1 MGHAIDTVT
10 GGLGDEAH
18 YKVLAAIKTLAEANG
33 WTTLRYVNTGLVQ
46 ELILNSAGLSGT
58 EDIYIGFRTYQN
70 VSGDYYNILT
80 GVFTGYVS
88 ANSFDAQPGA
98 RLSGSP
104 CHNNAVTYF
113 ITANAQ
119 RIAGCFKV
127 GTPVY
132 SHFYAGKMFPYSRPG
147 EFPSPLV
154 CAGMFNGAAAKRFS
168 DTDYAFPYLGRESG
182 WPGSNP
188 RPSYLWLR
196 DQAGAWRR
204 LSHFPFY
211 NGAAG
216 TDNSVGSNAL
226 ANYNY
231 LAGGDQAR
239 ALVPAGTNY
248 EPQPIILYTFTET
261 GSSPVVRSGSVFG
274 ELDGVFPVS
283 GFNNGV
289 ENVLQSGGTYVDPA
303 GLSVADHV
311 ADILT
316 AGGRAFV
323 VLQDV
328 NQTDWRSFIALEMT

>member
-1 MGHAIDTVT
+1 MGHAIATVT
-10 GGLGDEAH
+10 GGSGDEAH
-18 YKVLAAIKTLAEANG
+18 YKVLAAIRTLALANG
-33 WTTLRYVNTGLVQ
+33 WTVLRYINTGDVR
-46 ELILNSAGLSGT
+46 ELILNSSGLSGT
-58 EDIYIGFRTYQN
+58 EDIYIGFRTYQS
-70 VSGDYYNILT
+70 VSADYYNLLVGT
-80 GVFTGYVS
+80 FTGYVS
-88 ANSFDAQPGA
+88 ANSFDSQPGA
-98 RLSGSP
+98 RLSGVP

-132 SHFYAGKMFPYSRPG
+132 THFYAGKMLPYSRPG
-147 EFPSPLV
+147 EYPSPLV
-154 CAGMFNGAAAKRFS
+154 CAGMFDGAAEKRFS
-168 DTDYAFPYLGRESG
+168 DVDYAFPYHGRESG
-182 WPGSNP
+182 NAS
-188 RPSYLWLR
+188 RPSRLWLR

-211 NGAAG
+211 NGQQS
-216 TDNSVGSNAL
+216 TDGAYGSNAL

-231 LAGGDQAR
+231 LASGNQR

-248 EPQPIILYTFTET
+248 QPQPIILYTAETDGTEFY
-261 GSSPVVRSGSVFG
+261 GNVFG
-274 ELDGVFPVS
+274 ELDGVYAVS
-283 GFNNGV
+283 GFNNNV
-289 ENVLQSGGTYVDPA
+289 ENVMQVGGSYVDPT

-311 ADILT
+311 GGILS

>member
-1 MGHAIDTVT
+1 MGHAIATVT
-10 GGLGDEAH
+10 GGSGDEAH

-33 WTTLRYVNTGLVQ
+33 WTTLRYVSAGAVQ

-58 EDIYIGFRTYQN
+58 EDIYIGFRTYQS
-70 VSGDYYNILT
+70 VSGDYYNILVGT
-80 GVFTGYVS
+80 FTGYVS
-88 ANSFDAQPGA
+88 ANSFDTQPGA
-98 RLSGSP
+98 RLSGTP

-132 SHFYAGKMFPYSRPG
+132 THFYAGKMFPYSRPG

-154 CAGMFNGAAAKRFS
+154 CAGMFDGAAAKRFS
-168 DTDYAFPYLGRESG
+168 DTNYAFPYFGRESG
-182 WPGSNP
+182 WPSSNP
-188 RPSYLWLR
+188 RPSLLWLR

-211 NGAAG
+211 NANAG
-216 TDNSVGSNAL
+216 DDNSVGYNAL
-226 ANYNY
+226 ANYAY
-231 LAGGDQAR
+231 LSGGDQRR

-248 EPQPIILYTFTET
+248 QPQPIILYTH
-261 GSSPVVRSGSVFG
+261 SPVSGEYVGNVYG
-274 ELDGVFPVS
+274 ELDGVYAVS
-283 GFNNGV
+283 GFNNNV
-289 ENVLQSGGTYVDPA
+289 ENVLQVGGTPVDGT

-328 NQTDWRSFIALEMT
+328 NQTDWRSFVALEMT

>member
-1 MGHAIDTVT
+1 MGHAIATVT
-10 GGLGDEAH
+10 GGSGDEAH

-33 WTTLRYVNTGLVQ
+33 WTTLRYVNTGTVR

-58 EDIYIGFRTYQN
+58 EDIYIGFRTYSS
-70 VSGDYYNILT
+70 VSGDYYNILV
-80 GVFTGYVS
+80 GVFTGYVP
-88 ANSFDAQPGA
+88 ANSFDSQPGA
-98 RLSGSP
+98 KLSGVP

-132 SHFYAGKMFPYSRPG
+132 THFYAGKMFPYSRPG

-154 CAGMFNGAAAKRFS
+154 CAGMFDGAAPKRFS
-168 DTDYAFPYLGRESG
+168 DTDYRFPYHGRESG
-182 WPGSNP
+182 YAGGSPSNV

-211 NGAAG
+211 NGPAGSDASSAYNALENADYLSG
-216 TDNSVGSNAL
+216 TDQQRS
-226 ANYNY
+226 
-231 LAGGDQAR
+231 
-239 ALVPAGTNY
+239 LVPAGTNY
-248 EPQPIILYTFTET
+248 QPQPIILYTTSRVA
-261 GSSPVVRSGSVFG
+261 GVWRGAVYG
-274 ELDGVFPVS
+274 ELDGVYAVS
-283 GFNNGV
+283 GFNNNV
-289 ENVLQSGGTYVDPA
+289 ENVLQVGGTYVDPA

-311 ADILT
+311 AAILA